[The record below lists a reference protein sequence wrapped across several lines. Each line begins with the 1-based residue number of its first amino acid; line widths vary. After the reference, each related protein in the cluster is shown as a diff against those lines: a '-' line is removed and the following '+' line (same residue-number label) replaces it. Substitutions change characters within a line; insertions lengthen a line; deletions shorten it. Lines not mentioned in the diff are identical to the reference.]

1 MTIIHETPAD
11 AARRLMEL
19 GASLEAIQR
28 AVAAGHTA
36 RITCTDND
44 PPFIHG
50 TEGWRLTVRTLRD
63 ELCPKGWRKAD
74 PNNFSL
80 VINDNRQFNI
90 VVASGDKFTRNK
102 YASPRTKSLKGLF
115 TEAATIRNR
124 IDGDLFPETIPEDVR
139 RVAAILE
146 YPTWI
151 LLVHITDEEYR
162 AELSLPTQMEDEQIL
177 DWAERIFIPES
188 TDPFGG
194 RSEVPSP
201 LDGEPDIDV
210 PVRRKG

>member
-1 MTIIHETPAD
+1 MTVIYDTPA
-11 AARRLMEL
+11 AAGRRLMEL
-19 GASLEAIQR
+19 GVSLEAIQR
-28 AVAAGHTA
+28 SVAAGHVA
-36 RITCTDND
+36 RITCTEND

-74 PNNFSL
+74 PSNFSL
-80 VINDNRQFNI
+80 IINDARGFNI
-90 VVASGDKFTRNK
+90 VVASGDKLTRNK
-102 YASPRTKSLKGLF
+102 YGSPRTKSLKGLY

-124 IDGDLFPETIPEDVR
+124 IETDLFPETISEDIR
-139 RVAAILE
+139 RVASILE

-151 LLVHITDEEYR
+151 LLIYITDDGYR
-162 AELSLPTQMEDEQIL
+162 AELSLPTHMEDEQIL

-201 LDGEPDIDV
+201 LDGEPEIDV